1 MKKVKRLLTI
11 GVAVTLMFCMS
22 LSFVGCKEK
31 EVQRT
36 IPDGRYEATNHSEL
50 THYVYVGDS
59 RNYDYFFEIEEDHV
73 ARYSSGMLTYQ
84 AKVVEKDDKIY
95 FEGYK
100 WITVSG
106 IITDLIFGNIPKGE
120 GSTKIYLVE
129 YNPEERSIT
138 LELYE
143 KGE

>member
-84 AKVVEKDDKIY
+84 ANRLRPAAPCLQ
-95 FEGYK
+95 GTRG
-100 WITVSG
+100 WRRRRWRC
-106 IITDLIFGNIPKGE
+106 
-120 GSTKIYLVE
+120 GSSFRPGPSAAQLRQ
-129 YNPEERSIT
+129 NRRRQ
-138 LELYE
+138 
-143 KGE
+143 